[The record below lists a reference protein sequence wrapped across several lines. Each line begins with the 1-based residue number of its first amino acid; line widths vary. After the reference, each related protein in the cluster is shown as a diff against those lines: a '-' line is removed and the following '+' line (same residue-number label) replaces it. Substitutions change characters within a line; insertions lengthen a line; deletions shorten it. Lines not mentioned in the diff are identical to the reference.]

1 MAGVRVKV
9 DLAGVNKKL
18 SKDNM
23 KRGKH
28 LMMNQAL
35 VDMNENFVPMKD
47 QNLRDSS
54 HVSSDD
60 SGIEWT
66 AKHARKQYY
75 SQFSN
80 YTTPGTGPYWDK
92 KAKGLFMSQWIEV
105 FKRGAG
111 F

>member
-1 MAGVRVKV
+1 MAGVRVRV
-9 DLAGVNKKL
+9 DLAGVQQKL
-18 SKDNM
+18 SQSNM
-23 KRGKH
+23 KKGKH

-35 VDMNENFVPMKD
+35 SDMNENFVPMKD
-47 QNLRDSS
+47 QNLRDSG

-75 SQFSN
+75 TMASN

-92 KAKGLFMSQWIEV
+92 KASGLFMNGWVEV